1 MVGLKRINDDPVGCC
16 LHIELRF
23 RLHLACNE
31 NENIVSQ
38 AYNYD
43 VNTRIYQR
51 YTDTRIPTFQKFFVL
66 VLVLATLEFDQSA
79 SASVPERQSAGSSPL
94 SSANQLSSSDDVST
108 STTQSSLKSIVLCT
122 WLHYLPPTPQK
133 KFAVPSISKKLLRN
147 KVKFKGRISP
157 FLFLKEK
164 LFELYGIFTV
174 AFIKYKKTLAHY

>member
-94 SSANQLSSSDDVST
+94 SSANQLSSLDDVSA
-108 STTQSSLKSIVLCT
+108 STAPIFTVKYSAWV
-122 WLHYLPPTPQK
+122 HYLPFPNAK
-133 KFAVPSISKKLLRN
+133 KSLFQAFQSYSKE
-147 KVKFKGRISP
+147 IM
-157 FLFLKEK
+157 
-164 LFELYGIFTV
+164 
-174 AFIKYKKTLAHY
+174 